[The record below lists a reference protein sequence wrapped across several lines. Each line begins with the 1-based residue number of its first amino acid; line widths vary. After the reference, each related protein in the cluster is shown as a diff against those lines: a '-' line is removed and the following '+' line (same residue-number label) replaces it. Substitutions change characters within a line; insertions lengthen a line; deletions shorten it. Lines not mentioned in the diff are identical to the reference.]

1 MRITHCL
8 ALMTGLLF
16 STQVLANEQLVSV
29 HTETGTLQGSLL
41 DVEGETK
48 TVALI
53 IAGSGP
59 TDRNGNNPKMVN
71 NSLKMLANALGEKG
85 ISSLRYD
92 KRGIGAS
99 KTAGLAEK
107 NLRFEHYIEDAN
119 AWLDYLANNK
129 QFEQI
134 IVIGHSEGA
143 LIGML
148 AAHHKQVDKY
158 ISLAG
163 VGQPIDETIRQ
174 QLSKQAE
181 FVLTNTIP
189 ILEKLKQGQTVDNVP
204 NYLMSLFRPS
214 VQPYMISWLKYDPQ
228 KEIAQLNKPILLV
241 QGETDLQ
248 VTVADVNKLA
258 KANNAAEKVI
268 ITKMNHIFK
277 EASINPQANFA
288 TYNQA
293 DLPIMP
299 ELVEAIV
306 QFINRVSR

>member
-1 MRITHCL
+1 MRLNHCL
-8 ALMTGLLF
+8 ALLAGFLL
-16 STQVLANEQLVSV
+16 TVQALANEQVVSV
-29 HTETGTLQGSLL
+29 NTETGTLKGSLL
-41 DVEGETK
+41 TVEGKTK

-59 TDRNGNNPKMVN
+59 TDRNGNNPNMIN
-71 NSLKMLANALGEKG
+71 NSLKMLAIALGNKG

-107 NLRFEHYIEDAN
+107 NLRFEHYIEDAKS
-119 AWLDYLANNK
+119 WLDYLASK
-129 QFEQI
+129 DQFEQI

-143 LIGML
+143 LIGLL
-148 AAHHKQVDKY
+148 AAHHKKVDKY

-163 VGQPIDETIRQ
+163 AGQPIDETIRQ
-174 QLSKQAE
+174 QLSKQPE
-181 FVLTNTIP
+181 FVLTNTMP
-189 ILEKLKQGQTVDNVP
+189 ILDKLKQGQTVDNVP

-228 KEIAQLNKPILLV
+228 KEIAQLKKPILLV

-258 KANNAAEKVI
+258 KANNTAEKVI
-268 ITKMNHIFK
+268 ISKMNHIFK
-277 EASINPQANFA
+277 EASLNPQANFS

-293 DLPIMP
+293 DLPIKP
-299 ELVEAIV
+299 ELVEAIA
-306 QFINRVSR
+306 QFVNKA